1 MDTAGGHRLI
11 RVNQAAHCADPG
23 AGRVV
28 SREAG
33 PPRACLWLSLSP
45 PSPFIIG
52 PPVNTPGSRGGHRQ
66 GGRRKEGWQ
75 WWGAAAVSFSIQVEM
90 HRGRQTRIDKKKGE
104 GEKNKNK
111 GQRVEERG
119 GRGPRVTD

>member
-11 RVNQAAHCADPG
+11 RVNQAALCADPG

-33 PPRACLWLSLSP
+33 APRACLWLSLSP

-52 PPVNTPGSRGGHRQ
+52 PPINTPGSRGGHRQ
-66 GGRRKEGWQ
+66 GEGRGGGGGGG
-75 WWGAAAVSFSIQVEM
+75 GATALSFSVQVEPQ
-90 HRGRQTRIDKKKGE
+90 RRRQTWIDKKKGE
-104 GEKNKNK
+104 GGKNKNK

-119 GRGPRVTD
+119 GGVPRVTD